1 MIEGVKKILFI
12 LALLLFPLSVLGQVG
27 ALQGTST
34 VGGISATTQ
43 GAQSSNKLQG
53 VIPAAKISI
62 YLTGTQTLATLT
74 SDGTHSLSNP
84 FYSNASSAVNPGG
97 YVAFASTNIGYDVV
111 ASSGQG
117 TPNCTTGPLCYTQ
130 PVTLCKDC
138 YPSSQIVIPTAGCVG
153 QNAVANGCTGAST
166 AAGAYDNIVAPNLIK
181 SVTAFGAVGNGSTDN
196 TTALNTALAYALAN
210 NVCIYFPNGAYMY
223 GTPLT
228 WNTNKT
234 LCLIGERSTT
244 AYLDYNGGSTTDA
257 FLIKNTTVG
266 SNGYFSDINLRNI
279 GFAANT
285 SAANALHIYLSTGT
299 IDTLDGAGGSANT
312 FLFDSANFQG
322 DVRNLR
328 VAPGAFF
335 PAITGATCVNGVTFA
350 GAAGIGSGQFSLET
364 PTIEGCSNIGLN
376 MADAGSITVN
386 DGQIAGNHQQL
397 YQNCTS
403 GCNPNG
409 NTYNQVLF
417 EGLGAPGACGPTGCN
432 ITISNVAVAAHVATF
447 TAVNNFT
454 AGTVV
459 YLYGL
464 ENNPSLDSCSASGCA
479 PLTVLSTGL
488 SGTQWEANVTP
499 TTIASNP
506 EWGIATTYLPNQV
519 VNGGNVFIGTNL
531 GFIPTLVSGN
541 YNQFDGQNIMNPYV
555 QAGVIDTVIFNNTVA
570 RDSIDGGTGT
580 SGFGNT
586 LSGAA
591 PGTASVPFNN
601 LIAASL
607 TVNSEAAAGQDIA
620 TFNANPL
627 IAGNWGISL
636 TGAGS
641 GTIYANFGGTG
652 TWGDTGA
659 VTHYIGAIGGTP
671 TARTFTPWCTFTST
685 SIACP
690 QFDVGANTVIP
701 STATGYTG
709 TSTGKVVLST
719 GTGYTGSCAST
730 TTVTVVDGIITG
742 CS

>member
-1 MIEGVKKILFI
+1 
-12 LALLLFPLSVLGQVG
+12 
-27 ALQGTST
+27 
-34 VGGISATTQ
+34 
-43 GAQSSNKLQG
+43 
-53 VIPAAKISI
+53 
-62 YLTGTQTLATLT
+62 
-74 SDGTHSLSNP
+74 
-84 FYSNASSAVNPGG
+84 
-97 YVAFASTNIGYDVV
+97 
-111 ASSGQG
+111 
-117 TPNCTTGPLCYTQ
+117 
-130 PVTLCKDC
+130 
-138 YPSSQIVIPTAGCVG
+138 
-153 QNAVANGCTGAST
+153 
-166 AAGAYDNIVAPNLIK
+166 
-181 SVTAFGAVGNGSTDN
+181 
-196 TTALNTALAYALAN
+196 
-210 NVCIYFPNGAYMY
+210 
-223 GTPLT
+223 
-228 WNTNKT
+228 
-234 LCLIGERSTT
+234 
-244 AYLDYNGGSTTDA
+244 
-257 FLIKNTTVG
+257 
-266 SNGYFSDINLRNI
+266 
-279 GFAANT
+279 
-285 SAANALHIYLSTGT
+285 
-299 IDTLDGAGGSANT
+299 
-312 FLFDSANFQG
+312 
-322 DVRNLR
+322 
-328 VAPGAFF
+328 
-335 PAITGATCVNGVTFA
+335 
-350 GAAGIGSGQFSLET
+350 
-364 PTIEGCSNIGLN
+364 

-386 DGQIAGNHQQL
+386 NGQIAGNHQQL

-417 EGLGAPGACGPTGCN
+417 EGLGPPGACGPTGCN

-488 SGTQWEANVTP
+488 SGTQFEANVTP
-499 TTIASNP
+499 TTIVSNP
-506 EWGIATTYLPNQV
+506 EWGIATTYLPNRV

-555 QAGVIDTVIFNNTVA
+555 QAGVVDTVIFNNTVA